1 MPGLFIAVILI
12 ASLLLVHFSLRAQP
26 MPEEHP
32 LDVDEGLPLPEVGQA
47 STVVSLTALFGAYFG
62 IAVLLGLPALLGLA
76 FGTALG
82 LFLIRSWIDRH
93 KPERFEVFLSG
104 ILNGDERNITVYALA
119 ISIVQCAYATSE
131 LLVLREIAKVS
142 FGVRSEQATMLVVG
156 VGIIG
161 YFYVLFGGYMAVFRT
176 DILQFV
182 LVGIMAVTFC
192 VFLFSDNPSIAWSS
206 KLLPRPGY
214 WTLPII
220 GSGVP
225 LYCYHFII
233 ATVMGGGFL
242 AASPDTWKRVFLVS
256 RNKRKPRLRFLTLV
270 SVGVLPYLMLLP
282 FAAVIGPIPDGP
294 VNAGEMFSSLLRND
308 ALFIAAVLG
317 LVASFLSA
325 FDSAL
330 LASVHIWL
338 MLQRKKAPIK
348 PEVSRFHWFIVT
360 ALVTI
365 YFSFSTL
372 TTFGNPYLLANLLLG
387 AYSLIAG
394 VQIGT
399 SGTVSRLPGN
409 SVLWIYVVGLVVW
422 FLYFVNYQGIPTV
435 PITYQINTVPAG
447 VLLVVVTAC
456 VCQLLIV
463 GGRKRVRH

>member
-1 MPGLFIAVILI
+1 MPGLLIAVILI
-12 ASLLLVHFSLRAQP
+12 ASLLLVHFSLRAHP

-62 IAVLLGLPALLGLA
+62 IALLLGLPALLGLA

-82 LFLIRSWIDRH
+82 LFLVRAWIDRH
-93 KPERFEVFLSG
+93 RPKRFEVFLSG
-104 ILNGDERNITVYALA
+104 ILNGNERNATVYALA
-119 ISIVQCAYATSE
+119 LSGVQCAYATSE
-131 LLVLREIAKVS
+131 LLILREIAKVS

-176 DILQFV
+176 DVLQFI
-182 LVGIMAVTFC
+182 LVGIMAVIFS
-192 VFLFSDNPSIAWSS
+192 VYLFSDRPSIMWSS
-206 KLLPRPGY
+206 KMLPRPGY

-220 GSGVP
+220 GSGIP
-225 LYCYHFII
+225 LYFYHFII

-242 AASPDTWKRVFLVS
+242 AASPDTWKRVFLIS
-256 RNKRKPRLRFLTLV
+256 RKKSKPGLRFLTFV

-282 FAAVIGPIPDGP
+282 FATVIGPVPDGP
-294 VNAGEMFSSLLRND
+294 VNVGQMFASLLNSNV
-308 ALFIAAVLG
+308 LFVAAVLG

-330 LASVHIWL
+330 LACVHVGL
-338 MLQRKKAPIK
+338 MLQRKKSSVK
-348 PEVSRFHWFIVT
+348 PEVPRFHWLMVT

-365 YFSFSTL
+365 YFLFSAL
-372 TTFGNPYLLANLLLG
+372 TTFSNPYLLANLLLG
-387 AYSLIAG
+387 AYSLTAG

-399 SGTVSRLPGN
+399 RGDISRLPEN
-409 SVLWIYVVGLVVW
+409 SLLWIYVLGLVGW
-422 FLYFVNYQGIPTV
+422 FLYFINHHGLPTV
-435 PITYQINTVPAG
+435 PTTYQINTVPGG
-447 VLLVVVTAC
+447 VLLVIITAFA
-456 VCQLLIV
+456 CQLLIM